1 MFPARRLT
9 LPLVA
14 LRQTLKVAEPKTSEI
29 KQLNQYLLV
38 KRVGRGATS
47 KVYAAIDR
55 NTNELYAVKVWR
67 KTKHGILEAQI
78 RREIEM
84 MTRLANPHVVSM
96 REVLKCRENGN
107 TYMVLELADCGSL
120 MSAIQR
126 GVNFSDECIAS
137 VGLQVAQGLKF
148 LHERNICHN
157 DIKPSNILL
166 FSNGRVKLADFGIVR
181 SFQSADSV
189 LGSPG
194 YQAPE
199 FLDDTDS
206 LDPRKEDVWSL
217 GVTLYEMKFGR
228 LPFFGDDLF
237 QIVKDARKQCLTF
250 PSHVSLEFERVIRGM
265 LRVDPAER
273 LSLDEVMLEPFFAGA
288 QELTVLPFKP
298 ERIEDMH
305 PNDVHILAA
314 DQNPFQFM

>member
-1 MFPARRLT
+1 MGF
-9 LPLVA
+9 
-14 LRQTLKVAEPKTSEI
+14 
-29 KQLNQYLLV
+29 
-38 KRVGRGATS
+38 
-47 KVYAAIDR
+47 
-55 NTNELYAVKVWR
+55 
-67 KTKHGILEAQI
+67 
-78 RREIEM
+78 
-84 MTRLANPHVVSM
+84 
-96 REVLKCRENGN
+96 
-107 TYMVLELADCGSL
+107 
-120 MSAIQR
+120 
-126 GVNFSDECIAS
+126 
-137 VGLQVAQGLKF
+137 QVAQGLKF

-273 LSLDEVMLEPFFAGA
+273 LSLDEVMLEPFFASA
-288 QELTVLPFKP
+288 EELTVFPFKP

-305 PNDVHILAA
+305 PNEVHILAA